1 MRICARGP
9 ARLWLARNDSN
20 WGHARLRRRQSSAPQ
35 THSVN
40 ARPQPLQAAQ
50 PAKTRH
56 APSDMRLLAVFLMCA
71 ATVCFSG
78 IDSSAKWLGMR
89 MPEAEV
95 VWARYVGAAIFSV
108 MVARPWRRPQ
118 TFHAK
123 RPWLQLFRS
132 ALLLGSTYANF
143 LALRQL
149 QLAETSTISF
159 LSPLFV
165 ALMAGLWLGERVGGA
180 RMAAITVGFL
190 GVVIATR
197 PGTSAFQPIIFV
209 AISAA
214 VCNAAY
220 GLTTRMLAGRDAAE
234 TTLVWTPLAGV
245 VAMTPF
251 RPWFWMTPHEPLV
264 WAIMALMG
272 ASGAFGHWLMILA
285 HQRAPASAMAP
296 FGYTQLLWMIVIGWL
311 VFGDTP
317 PGATLIGAGIVIACG
332 VFLALRERRGGH

>member
-1 MRICARGP
+1 
-9 ARLWLARNDSN
+9 
-20 WGHARLRRRQSSAPQ
+20 
-35 THSVN
+35 
-40 ARPQPLQAAQ
+40 
-50 PAKTRH
+50 
-56 APSDMRLLAVFLMCA
+56 MRLLAVFLMCA

-89 MPEAEV
+89 LPEAEV

-118 TFHAK
+118 TFRAK

-165 ALMAGLWLGERVGGA
+165 ALMAGPWLGERVGGA
-180 RMAAITVGFL
+180 RMAAIAAGFL

-197 PGTSAFQPIIFV
+197 PGTSAFQPIVFV
-209 AISAA
+209 AIGAA

-220 GLTTRMLAGRDAAE
+220 GLTTRMLAGRDSAE

-245 VAMTPF
+245 IAMTPF
-251 RPWFWMTPHEPLV
+251 LPWFWVTPQQPLV

-272 ASGAFGHWLMILA
+272 ASGAFGHWLMILRPSA
-285 HQRAPASAMAP
+285 RA
-296 FGYTQLLWMIVIGWL
+296 GL
-311 VFGDTP
+311 GD
-317 PGATLIGAGIVIACG
+317 GAFRLYATAVDDRHRLAGVRRHAAG
-332 VFLALRERRGGH
+332 RDADRGRHRHRLRRLSRLARAARRALTRRRRRGERL

>member
-1 MRICARGP
+1 MK
-9 ARLWLARNDSN
+9 
-20 WGHARLRRRQSSAPQ
+20 
-35 THSVN
+35 
-40 ARPQPLQAAQ
+40 AAA
-50 PAKTRH
+50 PAKVSY
-56 APSDMRLLAVFLMCA
+56 APRDMRLLAVLLMCA

-89 MPEAEV
+89 LPEAEV
-95 VWARYVGAAIFSV
+95 VWARYVGAAFFSLL
-108 MVARPWRRPQ
+108 VARPLSRPQ
-118 TFHAK
+118 VLRAN

-132 ALLLGSTYANF
+132 ALLLGSTYFNF
-143 LALRQL
+143 LALTKL

-165 ALMAGLWLGERVGGA
+165 ALLAGPWLGERVGGA
-180 RMAAITVGFL
+180 RMAAIAVGFL

-197 PGTSAFQPIIFV
+197 PGTSAFQPIVFV
-209 AISAA
+209 AIAGV
-214 VCNAAY
+214 VCNAFY
-220 GLTTRMLAGRDAAE
+220 GLTTRMLAGRDSAE
-234 TTLVWTPLAGV
+234 TTLVWTSIAGV
-245 VAMTPF
+245 VAATPF
-251 RPWFWMTPHEPLV
+251 LPWFWATPQGPKV

-317 PGATLIGAGIVIACG
+317 PGATLVGAGIVIGCG
-332 VFLALRERRGGH
+332 VFLAWRERRGRR

>member
-1 MRICARGP
+1 
-9 ARLWLARNDSN
+9 
-20 WGHARLRRRQSSAPQ
+20 
-35 THSVN
+35 
-40 ARPQPLQAAQ
+40 
-50 PAKTRH
+50 
-56 APSDMRLLAVFLMCA
+56 MRLLAVLLMCA

-89 MPEAEV
+89 LPEAEV
-95 VWARYVGAAIFSV
+95 VWARYVGAAFFSLL
-108 MVARPWRRPQ
+108 VARPLSRPQ
-118 TFHAK
+118 VLRAN

-132 ALLLGSTYANF
+132 ALLLGSTYFNF
-143 LALRQL
+143 LALTKL

-165 ALMAGLWLGERVGGA
+165 ALLAGPWLGERVGGA
-180 RMAAITVGFL
+180 RMAAIAVGFL

-197 PGTSAFQPIIFV
+197 PGTSAFQPIVFV
-209 AISAA
+209 AIAGV
-214 VCNAAY
+214 VCNAFY
-220 GLTTRMLAGRDAAE
+220 GLTTRMLAGRDSAE
-234 TTLVWTPLAGV
+234 TTLVWTSIAGV
-245 VAMTPF
+245 VAATPF
-251 RPWFWMTPHEPLV
+251 LPWFWATPQGPKV

-317 PGATLIGAGIVIACG
+317 PGATLVGAGIVIGCG
-332 VFLALRERRGGH
+332 VFLAWRERRGRR